1 MKKAPAPAAGVL
13 AGTIVAGQWPHITR
27 YVKIKQ
33 MSYGSGHPQ
42 NVPAHGQTSYPSRK
56 RAAVAEDTRE
66 RWLAS
71 TR

>member
-1 MKKAPAPAAGVL
+1 MKKPLALAAGLL
-13 AGTIVAGQWPHITR
+13 AGTLVAGQRPDITR

-56 RAAVAEDTRE
+56 GAAAAEDTGE